1 MLTYF
6 TRLFSLSH
14 VHVLNDALNRFG
26 STPHGSAGIWG
37 CRYLQAPTQGQPPAC
52 PRHGAAEETSHEPR
66 KGKSSDQIVYG
77 ILWKQEPR
85 IAQLIQRKL

>member
-6 TRLFSLSH
+6 TRLSSLSH
-14 VHVLNDALNRFG
+14 MHVLNDALNSFG
-26 STPHGSAGIWG
+26 STPHLSAGIWG
-37 CRYLQAPTQGQPPAC
+37 WWYLQAPTWGQPLAC
-52 PRHGAAEETSHEPR
+52 PHHRAAEETLHELG
-66 KGKSSDQIVYG
+66 KGKSSDQFVYG